1 MRLYKIIRQN
11 RGGANYGPQLVCA
24 HILLTQS
31 EKMISDHGKAM
42 ICTTGRPPP
51 LLEKYYGIIM
61 VLIRWYFGT
70 VNFTM
75 LLLTMVLTVKYT
87 MANAPCITIMDTAIL
102 TILRMSLAMSAKS
115 FSLSSP
121 SVWNSLPYSCRSTKT
136 VTTFKH
142 ALKTELFATAYG
154 SP

>member
-1 MRLYKIIRQN
+1 MLECNVMRLYKIIRQN

-75 LLLTMVLTVKYT
+75 VLLTMVLTVKYT
-87 MANAPCITIMDTAIL
+87 MANAPCITIMDTATDYTSNVSCDVGKIFQSQLAFSVEL
-102 TILRMSLAMSAKS
+102 TAI
-115 FSLSSP
+115 
-121 SVWNSLPYSCRSTKT
+121 
-136 VTTFKH
+136 
-142 ALKTELFATAYG
+142 
-154 SP
+154 